1 METLINEYR
10 KRLQTTMEAMNKL
23 KFKDNA
29 NPEYIKLSIKA
40 SCYKIMILE
49 LENELRNK
57 LSYNR

>member
-29 NPEYIKLSIKA
+29 NPEYIRLSIKA
-40 SCYKIMILE
+40 SCYKIMISE
-49 LENELRNK
+49 LENELGNN
-57 LSYNR
+57 LSYNL

>member
-1 METLINEYR
+1 MENLINEYK

-40 SCYKIMILE
+40 SCYKIMIAE
-49 LENELRNK
+49 LENELGNN
-57 LSYNR
+57 LSYNQ